1 MYVTQHP
8 KPDVDGLYL
17 QRCEVRKGLI
27 VLENCAQ
34 AKVYGLEKYPRTSKE
49 KILKQEPFHGQLR
62 KATEEVRGKRSWDWF
77 KNVYLKKGTESTIVV
92 AQDLALC
99 TRNIRNVV

>member
-8 KPDVDGLYL
+8 KADVDGLYL

-62 KATEEVRGKRSWDWF
+62 KATEGVRGKRS
-77 KNVYLKKGTESTIVV
+77 
-92 AQDLALC
+92 
-99 TRNIRNVV
+99 